1 MFQPVTS
8 PDKCR
13 VRTNRRHSRKGNTK
27 MKIKATKNSE
37 KLDAAIKAVEK
48 KATARCQS
56 SYTVAEYCEDTE
68 RKLSK
73 LGLSKKAMIGA
84 QIEIC
89 EMIGCSA
96 YGRRAYGASSTVVT
110 CERFPSG
117 WFVFFIDRISIAPS
131 DNRATVRIIL
141 SDNQKKIVADKFLK
155 DNDI

>member
-1 MFQPVTS
+1 
-8 PDKCR
+8 
-13 VRTNRRHSRKGNTK
+13 
-27 MKIKATKNSE
+27 MKIRAKNDNK
-37 KLDAAIKAVEK
+37 KLDVEIKAVEK

-56 SYTVAEYCEDTE
+56 AFSFAEYCEDTE

-89 EMIGCSA
+89 EMIGCFA
-96 YGRRAYGASSTVVT
+96 YWRRAFGASSTAVT

-117 WFVFFIDRISIAPS
+117 WFAFFIDRISIAPS

-141 SDNQKKIVADKFLK
+141 SDSQKKIITEKMLK
-155 DNDI
+155 DNDIQ